1 MSESELR
8 ASLVDGSIEKVE
20 FPKIDDFLTKKKLIP
35 VCEIVEEKRF
45 SLFGPETVKIKRIIG
60 FRRFIKENNE

>member
-20 FPKIDDFLTKKKLIP
+20 FPEIYDFLPKKKLIP
-35 VCEIVEEKRF
+35 VYEIVEEKRF
-45 SLFGPETVKIKRIIG
+45 TLFGPEMVEVKRNIG